1 MSYHLDTGSRHSPLC
16 IYDYDDIITSKL
28 LAGAPTKCLTPAL
41 PSAAAH
47 SLLRRLIWDSR
58 ESVRRIHPEP
68 ATEFMCY
75 ELVESTDFGPFLA
88 KVGSSGLECTDDK
101 YDETG
106 YPKFVYDVV
115 VVRKSQSLFD
125 TAYTNDVSTPGFNGT
140 FEFDAVRAAE
150 GTLYSVY
157 EEGKTQPP
165 TAAPTAFPTL
175 ATPAPSTPRTPSTPS
190 APSTSG
196 SVSYSKKRLPISVAV
211 GAFLVSWLV
220 MWSMF

>member
-157 EEGKTQPP
+157 EEGKTQPQLQLLRHSRHLP
-165 TAAPTAFPTL
+165 HLHLRHLGHLRHLRHLRQAVPFPIQRKGCQSL
-175 ATPAPSTPRTPSTPS
+175 LLL
-190 APSTSG
+190 G
-196 SVSYSKKRLPISVAV
+196 H
-211 GAFLVSWLV
+211 SW
-220 MWSMF
+220 